1 MGVIFFE
8 WIIAWSMIVDTR
20 AVLPG
25 SAGYW
30 GAAAWKLAMWAAV
43 FLLMRR
49 VLRDGRAGRP
59 VRTAVGAARTA
70 GAFAAAQRARRS
82 RCGTSAP
89 TPLHGVDEL
98 IDAAFYTLLPFVF
111 VSSIAL
117 LFAVVLLARHQALE
131 QEHQLAD
138 MRELYYQGIRRE
150 QEQVRRL
157 RHDMRNHL
165 TALSGLLEA
174 GGGAAARQT
183 MCAACRQASG
193 PAGSRTLY
201 GQRDGQYRAVPPRR
215 ATWRRP
221 GLEADIS
228 VSLPEKLPVADPD
241 LCALFG
247 NALDNAAEAAQDA
260 PDKRVTVRARADK
273 GLLMLRV
280 RNALQGER
288 QQAADGLFATTK
300 ADRRAHGFGLRGMR
314 EIAARYGGTLET
326 TAQDGVFELIACLP
340 LQHEKTALDAS
351 KAVFL
356 CCSADTLFVGCADRG
371 RQLIRAA
378 GALAAARNALE
389 IALDLLDGHALDHAA
404 DRLQVAVAPA
414 EEGHVVHLIPVQ
426 VK

>member
-1 MGVIFFE
+1 MTAWDYIVWALTCVFGGIFPARTALRFLGAPRGRVRRAAPYLVMGAALTMPTWVGDGNPLYYFPFLIAAFLIGYGGRLSARLVMGVIFFE

-30 GAAAWKLAMWAAV
+30 GAAAWKLAMWVAV

-49 VLRDGRAGRP
+49 VLRDGRQVVLSGRLWALLGLLALSP
-59 VRTAVGAARTA
+59 LLSELTFSLWNIRAYTAA
-70 GAFAAAQRARRS
+70 
-82 RCGTSAP
+82 
-89 TPLHGVDEL
+89 GVDEL

-131 QEHQLAD
+131 QEHQMAD
-138 MRELYYQGIRRE
+138 MREIYYQGIRRE

-174 GGGAAARQT
+174 GESSRAADYVHRLQ
-183 MCAACRQASG
+183 QASG
-193 PAGSRTLY
+193 PAGSGHFTDNETVNIVLAAKA
-201 GQRDGQYRAVPPRR
+201 RDMAQA
-215 ATWRRP
+215 

-280 RNALQGER
+280 RNAYTGER
-288 QQAADGLFATTK
+288 QQTPDGLFATSK
-300 ADRRAHGFGLRGMR
+300 ADRRAHGLGLRGMR

-340 LQHEKTALDAS
+340 LQT
-351 KAVFL
+351 
-356 CCSADTLFVGCADRG
+356 
-371 RQLIRAA
+371 
-378 GALAAARNALE
+378 
-389 IALDLLDGHALDHAA
+389 
-404 DRLQVAVAPA
+404 
-414 EEGHVVHLIPVQ
+414 
-426 VK
+426 